1 MYITNITNYDKLNDD
16 HNDTISLKN
25 DCTNSENKIE
35 IVIPLFTIISC
46 GMSLLCLLSF
56 MINTLNKPL
65 KRKK

>member
-16 HNDTISLKN
+16 YKDTISIIN

-35 IVIPLFTIISC
+35 IVIPLFTINPC
-46 GMSLLCLLSF
+46 GRSLICLIFL
-56 MINTLNKPL
+56 MVYTLIKPL